1 MRISDWSSD
10 VCSSDLEGPN
20 FSSFLRVFC
29 MLEGEQA
36 LAREILGP
44 THHGLLDVVTNCPNP
59 GLILSRYR
67 TVIAYN
73 KAFGEWR
80 GPANVAVI
88 GAELTTLVQVRHRRT
103 LHDGWQAHASGRGP
117 GPDAQHV
124 GRQTGWTRGWR
135 YGENAGG

>member
-1 MRISDWSSD
+1 
-10 VCSSDLEGPN
+10 
-20 FSSFLRVFC
+20 

-36 LAREILGP
+36 LARDTLGP

-73 KAFGEWR
+73 SAFGEWL

-88 GAELTTLVQVRHRRT
+88 GAELTTLVQVRTRRSMN
-103 LHDGWQAHASGRGP
+103 DVWQDLVSGRQPPTAAKLPYMAP
-117 GPDAQHV
+117 GRVRQAQALTPALQWTGRRV
-124 GRQTGWTRGWR
+124 GEVVGSM
-135 YGENAGG
+135 